1 MAANFVVSVTLLTT
15 TELGTAALT
24 LASSLASVANAYLLA
39 ARCRRYAAPH
49 GGIAGAWARSLAAGG
64 AMCAV
69 VPFVQVSADG
79 DGLLSR
85 ALGDVGLPVAA
96 GIAVYV
102 AAHVLMRSPEIRG
115 GG

>member
-1 MAANFVVSVTLLTT
+1 
-15 TELGTAALT
+15 
-24 LASSLASVANAYLLA
+24 
-39 ARCRRYAAPH
+39 
-49 GGIAGAWARSLAAGG
+49 
-64 AMCAV
+64 MCAV

-102 AAHVLMRSPEIRG
+102 AAHVLMRSPELRALRRRRS
-115 GG
+115 